1 MEGSLTIESAARLIE
16 FARDAEQEFARG
28 LGDDERVEAG
38 TPERWSATA
47 ALAHLA
53 EWKALQVERM
63 HAELEG
69 RAAPACD
76 GLPFPHRDPEAY
88 APFAALAWDG
98 VPERVAEVGTEL
110 AAVTRRFAD
119 DDLGRRFE
127 WTLGKPLAQQLMG
140 RGVWHT
146 MTHLTEHHRQRGRN
160 DAAQR
165 LSAELADLIAELGAW
180 PLAGDAASHYN
191 VACLCALGGR
201 VDEAR
206 LLLDEAI
213 ALDPSFAEYARTDA
227 DLAAVA

>member
-1 MEGSLTIESAARLIE
+1 MEGTLTIESAARLIE
-16 FARDAEQEFARG
+16 FASAAEQSFAAN
-28 LGDDERVEAG
+28 LSDDDRVEAG
-38 TPERWSATA
+38 TPERWGATA

-53 EWKALQVERM
+53 DWKAIQVERM
-63 HAELEG
+63 RAELEG
-69 RAAPACD
+69 RPAPVCD
-76 GLPFPHRDPEAY
+76 GLPFPHRDAEAY

-98 VPERVAEVGTEL
+98 IPEWLATVGADL

-119 DDLGRRFE
+119 GDIERRFE

-146 MTHLTEHHRQRGRN
+146 MTHLTEHHRQRGR
-160 DAAQR
+160 DAAATR
-165 LSAELADLIAELGAW
+165 LSTQLAGLIAELRAW

-201 VDEAR
+201 LDDAR
-206 LLLDEAI
+206 VLLDEAI
-213 ALDPSFAEYARTDA
+213 ALDPSFAEHARTDS